1 MRAWKE
7 AGKEEGVKGRK
18 GGGEEENSDREKQ
31 KREMNIPNQ
40 Q

>member
-18 GGGEEENSDREKQ
+18 GGGGKKRKKEKEGGR
-31 KREMNIPNQ
+31 KMKGDVTF
-40 Q
+40 